1 MDNVSRREFLGKA
14 ALASAGCAVFVLLGP
29 GQKVRAAH
37 AVSEGGSPLGDYNW
51 EQHRY
56 AYLIDTVKCIGCGM
70 CVKACKAENKVPDGF
85 FRTWIERYEISEDG
99 EAEVDSPNGGLDGFE
114 EKASHANIA
123 KAFFVP
129 KMCNHCAASPCVQ
142 VCPVGASYRTKDG
155 VVLVDQD
162 HCVGCGYCVQ
172 ACPYGSRFI
181 PHDDNVPYP
190 RTAQKCTLCYH
201 RITKGLKPACVAA
214 CPVGARQLADMKN
227 QFDPVRKRIMTE
239 RVAVLQP
246 ELLTQPSCFYL
257 ALDKEVR

>member
-1 MDNVSRREFLGKA
+1 MDKVSRREFLKKA
-14 ALASAGCAVFVLLGP
+14 ALASGGCAVFLLLGP
-29 GQKVRAAH
+29 GRKVDAAH
-37 AVSEGGSPLGDYNW
+37 GAPEGAARLGDYDW

-114 EKASHANIA
+114 ENVSHVKIA

-155 VVLVDQD
+155 VVLVDQV

-181 PHDDNVPYP
+181 PHDESAPYT

-246 ELLTQPSCFYL
+246 ELLTEPQCYYL

>member
-1 MDNVSRREFLGKA
+1 MDNVSRRNFLRTA
-14 ALASAGCAVFVLLGP
+14 ALASGGCAVFLLLGP
-29 GQKVRAAH
+29 GGKGNASNPAAG
-37 AVSEGGSPLGDYNW
+37 GGSPLGDYDW

-85 FRTWIERYEISEDG
+85 FRTWIERYEVPEEG

-114 EKASHANIA
+114 ENVSHVKIA

-155 VVLVDQD
+155 VVLVDQE

-181 PHDDNVPYP
+181 PHDASTPYSG
-190 RTAQKCTLCYH
+190 TAQKCTLCYH

-227 QFDPVRKRIMTE
+227 QFDPVRKRILTE
-239 RVAVLQP
+239 RVGVLQP
-246 ELLTQPSCFYL
+246 ELLTQPQCFYV

>member
-1 MDNVSRREFLGKA
+1 MDNVSRREFLAKA
-14 ALASAGCAVFVLLGP
+14 ALATGGCAVFLLLGP
-29 GQKVRAAH
+29 GQTVRAAH
-37 AVSEGGSPLGDYNW
+37 PAREGGSPLGDYDW

-114 EKASHANIA
+114 ENVSHVKIA

-155 VVLVDQD
+155 VVLVDQE

-181 PHDDNVPYP
+181 PHEASAPYT

-214 CPVGARQLADMKN
+214 CPVGARQLADMKD
-227 QFDPVRKRIMTE
+227 QFDPVRKRILTE

-246 ELLTQPSCFYL
+246 ELLTEPSCYYL

>member
-14 ALASAGCAVFVLLGP
+14 ALATGGCAVFLLLGP
-29 GQKVRAAH
+29 GRTVRAARP
-37 AVSEGGSPLGDYNW
+37 VPEEGSPLGDYDW

-99 EAEVDSPNGGLDGFE
+99 KAEVDSPNGGLDGFE
-114 EKASHANIA
+114 ENVSHVKIA

-129 KMCNHCAASPCVQ
+129 KMCNHCAESPCVQ

-155 VVLVDQD
+155 VVLVDQE

-181 PHDDNVPYP
+181 PHEENTPYP
-190 RTAQKCTLCYH
+190 RTAHKCTLCYH

-246 ELLTQPSCFYL
+246 ELLTEPSCYYL

>member
-1 MDNVSRREFLGKA
+1 MDNVSRREFLEKA
-14 ALASAGCAVFVLLGP
+14 ALAAGGCAVFLLLGP
-29 GQKVRAAH
+29 GQTVRAAH
-37 AVSEGGSPLGDYNW
+37 PASEGGSPLGDYDW

-114 EKASHANIA
+114 ENVSHVKIS

-155 VVLVDQD
+155 VVLVDQE

-181 PHDDNVPYP
+181 SHDPSTPYP

-201 RITKGLKPACVAA
+201 RITKKLKPACVAA
-214 CPVGARQLADMKN
+214 CPVGARQLADMKD
-227 QFDPVRKRIMTE
+227 QFDPVRKRIITE

-246 ELLTQPSCFYL
+246 ELLTEPSCFYL

>member
-1 MDNVSRREFLGKA
+1 MDKVSRREFLEKS
-14 ALASAGCAVFVLLGP
+14 ALAAGGCTVFLLLGP
-29 GQKVRAAH
+29 GGTGH
-37 AVSEGGSPLGDYNW
+37 ASLPSAEGGSPLVDYDW
-51 EQHRY
+51 GQHRY

-70 CVKACKAENKVPDGF
+70 CVKACKAENQVPDGF
-85 FRTWIERYEISEDG
+85 FRTWIERYEVSEDG

-114 EKASHANIA
+114 ENVSHVKIA

-155 VVLVDQD
+155 VVLVDQE

-181 PHDDNVPYP
+181 PHEASAPHT

-214 CPVGARQLADMKN
+214 CPVGARQLADMKD
-227 QFDPVRKRIMTE
+227 QFDPVRKRIITE

-246 ELLTQPSCFYL
+246 ELLTEPQCFYV